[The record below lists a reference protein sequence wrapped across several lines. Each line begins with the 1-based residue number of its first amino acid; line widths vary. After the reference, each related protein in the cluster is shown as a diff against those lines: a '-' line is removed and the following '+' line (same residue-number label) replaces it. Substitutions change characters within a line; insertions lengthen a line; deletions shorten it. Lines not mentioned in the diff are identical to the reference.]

1 MSKQNQSNLDIL
13 KNSLKMYIFD
23 ETILKIILNTNI
35 KQFLV
40 FLFTIIL
47 FTSTISLTI
56 FKTLIQNTIF
66 SNKFLL
72 NLATSFGMILIY
84 FLMYVIGGFLIA
96 YILIYI
102 LNLFYKK
109 NKTTWEEL
117 YKLLL
122 FNGLGQLIISIPLI
136 FINTFL
142 YFLELENLF
151 LQNIHFIY
159 TSLLSIWSFMAFLFF
174 ILILNK
180 VKKVDL
186 KKHLVFGLILI
197 IILELSS
204 YFL

>member
-1 MSKQNQSNLDIL
+1 M
-13 KNSLKMYIFD
+13 
-23 ETILKIILNTNI
+23 
-35 KQFLV
+35 
-40 FLFTIIL
+40 
-47 FTSTISLTI
+47 
-56 FKTLIQNTIF
+56 
-66 SNKFLL
+66 
-72 NLATSFGMILIY
+72 
-84 FLMYVIGGFLIA
+84 
-96 YILIYI
+96 
-102 LNLFYKK
+102 
-109 NKTTWEEL
+109 

>member
-84 FLMYVIGGFLIA
+84 FIMYVIGGFLIA

>member
-84 FLMYVIGGFLIA
+84 FLMYVIGG
-96 YILIYI
+96 
-102 LNLFYKK
+102 
-109 NKTTWEEL
+109 
-117 YKLLL
+117 
-122 FNGLGQLIISIPLI
+122 
-136 FINTFL
+136 
-142 YFLELENLF
+142 
-151 LQNIHFIY
+151 
-159 TSLLSIWSFMAFLFF
+159 
-174 ILILNK
+174 
-180 VKKVDL
+180 
-186 KKHLVFGLILI
+186 
-197 IILELSS
+197 
-204 YFL
+204 